1 MAVGR
6 ISGPLLKA
14 NLLRN
19 GVDLAFETDLLYLDV
34 NNLRIGIKTNNPTHD
49 LHVDG
54 TTRTQILEATTSAV
68 VGQTTI
74 SGSTIST
81 TNNQLNL
88 SPAGTAAVVYQKK
101 AVIDSIDLEN
111 NSITVNQLNTD
122 LELEANGTG
131 KVKVFS
137 DMLVNGNIH
146 ATGDITADGNIV
158 IGDSD
163 TDSINFVADVA
174 SNIIPD
180 VTDFYNLGSPS
191 KRWKDLHVD
200 TIRSDTLI
208 LIDDLQVDGVSLDTR
223 PGNMLFVGTNGDDTL
238 SGTHQNDPF
247 RTVKHALS
255 QATSGTTV
263 LIYPGVYQEIFPLT
277 VPAGVTLK
285 GVGLRSV
292 KITPTPATLDKD
304 AILLNGETTIED
316 LTIADFRFNST
327 NNTGYAFKFASNF
340 TVTARSPYIKN
351 ISVITQ
357 GSTTTSLDP
366 RGFLSGDAGKGAF
379 LDGSIATAGSK
390 EASCLFHS
398 VTFIC
403 PGADAIT
410 ATNGVRIEWLNS
422 FTYFAEKSLYGYSGS
437 TGFAGQG
444 KTSLRLENL
453 VGTIAAGDILTY
465 YDTDGTTVIATANV
479 DSVAPDG
486 KIFLSGK
493 ATGFV
498 TAEERGGKTIIANG
512 DAKLSQSIKKFGSA
526 SLSLDGTGDYV
537 TVPSTADFNF
547 GTGDFT
553 IECWIYRSI
562 SNVQHNIFD
571 FRTTN
576 TQNAPVVYI
585 QNTNQLTYYVNGSI
599 RITGTT
605 VSTGVWH
612 HVALSRQGTSTKLF
626 FNGAQVGST
635 WTDTTNYI
643 QSPLTI
649 GSRFD
654 GISGNFNGYI
664 DDLRIIKGVGLY
676 TTTFPAPTT
685 RAFVTPETVLM
696 ARFDGAD
703 NSTVFEDDVV
713 YTQDIRSNNGATATK
728 ISLTDFSDFGVEV
741 RSIASASIYGESGAV
756 GNGEGV
762 VMYLIGHNMAYV
774 GTQYRTDN
782 DNTYVVQANEV
793 ITSNNAKIYYSSV
806 DHKGDFRVGD
816 LFYVDQANGTVNF
829 TSATFNL
836 SSTQGITLVDGSN
849 VTFLDGNK
857 IETGNLRLSGNTL
870 ESITGDINIDAA
882 SSQINMNTNV
892 NISGNLDVTG
902 NVTIGGNIIIGD
914 QNTDS
919 INFVGGITSDLI
931 PNANNTYDIGSD
943 PLRWK
948 DVYAYQLNVGNL
960 TVTNNNITTPVT
972 NGNIEI
978 SANGTGFLSIDNLE
992 IQDSEIRSISNSD
1005 ITLTPNGSGMVV
1017 IDSTVSLKI
1026 PVGIS
1031 NDRPLTPQS
1040 GMIRFNSTLNRYEG
1054 YNGTS
1059 WVFLD
1064 GISDLDGNTYVTAEL
1079 TPGANDNTIRFYADG
1094 NLVANVNQNGFT
1106 IPKINVD
1113 DIVIDNNS
1121 ISNTASNT
1129 LSIQTT
1135 GNVTINNFS
1144 LSGTTITN
1152 TVNNSITSFVTT
1164 GTGYFS
1170 VPGTGAMVI
1179 PSGVSID
1186 RPGNA
1191 VVGMMRFDTINNRLE
1206 VYDGLNWIS
1215 AAGSAVGI
1223 TRPEAEDIAVGIALI
1238 FG

>member
-34 NNLRIGIKTNNPTHD
+34 NNLRIGIKTNNPSHD

-68 VGQTTI
+68 IGQTTV

-88 SPAGTAAVVYQKK
+88 LPAGAAAVVYQKK
-101 AVIDSIDLEN
+101 AVVDSIDIEN
-111 NSITVNQLNTD
+111 NSISINQADTD

-137 DMLVNGNIH
+137 DMQVNGNIH
-146 ATGDITADGNIV
+146 ATGDITADGDII

-180 VTDFYNLGSPS
+180 VTDFYNLGTSS
-191 KRWKDLHVD
+191 KRWKELHVD
-200 TIRSDTLI
+200 TIRSDTLV

-255 QATSGTTV
+255 QATSGTTI
-263 LIYPGVYQEIFPLT
+263 LIYPGIYQEIFPLT
-277 VPAGVTLK
+277 IPVGVTLK

-292 KITPTPATLDKD
+292 KIVPTPATIDKD
-304 AILLNGETTIED
+304 AILLNGETTVED
-316 LTIADFRFNST
+316 LTIADYRFNST

-340 TVTARSPYIKN
+340 TVTSRSPYIKN

-357 GSTTTSLDP
+357 GSTTTVSDP
-366 RGFLSGDAGKGAF
+366 RGFLAGDAGKGAY
-379 LDGSIATAGSK
+379 LDGSIATASSK

-403 PGADAIT
+403 PGVDAIT

-422 FTYFAEKSLYGYSGS
+422 FTYFAEKSLYGFSGS

-444 KTSLRLENL
+444 KTSIRLENL
-453 VGTIAAGDILTY
+453 TGTITAGDVLTY
-465 YDTDGTTVIATANV
+465 YDTDGTTVLATANV

-498 TAEERGGKTIIANG
+498 TAEERGGKTITANG
-512 DAKLSQSIKKFGSA
+512 DAKLSTAEKKFGTA
-526 SLSLDGTGDYV
+526 SLTLDGVGDYAFIQAN
-537 TVPSTADFNF
+537 SDFAF
-547 GTGDFT
+547 GTDDFT
-553 IECWIYRSI
+553 IDGWFYRSNTALTTI
-562 SNVQHNIFD
+562 LD
-571 FRTTN
+571 FRPQSGST
-576 TQNAPVVYI
+576 PYH
-585 QNTNQLTYYVNGSI
+585 QLNLSSTGVLRYAVNGATV
-599 RITGTT
+599 ITGTT
-605 VSTGVWH
+605 LALNSWVYLAISRVSGN
-612 HVALSRQGTSTKLF
+612 TKLF
-626 FNGAQVGST
+626 VNGTQSGLTYA
-635 WTDTTNYI
+635 DTNNYAVPY
-643 QSPLTI
+643 SLTI
-649 GSRFD
+649 GTTNI
-654 GISGNFNGYI
+654 ISNPFAGNI
-664 DDLRIIKGVGLY
+664 DDLRIIKGVGTY
-676 TTTFPAPTT
+676 TANFTTPTT
-685 RAFVTPETVLM
+685 RATVTPETVLM
-696 ARFDGAD
+696 ARFDGD
-703 NSTVFEDDVV
+703 NNSTVFEDDVV
-713 YTQDIRSNNGATATK
+713 YAQDVRSNNGAVATK

-741 RSIASASIYGESGAV
+741 RSIASASIYGNFGAV
-756 GNGEGV
+756 GNGVGV
-762 VMYLIGHNMAYV
+762 VMYLIGHNMAYI

-793 ITSNNAKIYYSSV
+793 VTSNNAKIYYSSV

-836 SSTQGITLVDGSN
+836 SSSQGITLTDGSN
-849 VTFLDGNK
+849 ITYLDGNK

-882 SSQINMNTNV
+882 SAQINMNTNV

-919 INFVGGITSDLI
+919 INFVGGITSDIL
-931 PNANNTYDIGSD
+931 PNANNTYDVGSD
-943 PLRWK
+943 LLRWK
-948 DVYAYQLNVGNL
+948 DVYAYQVNVGDL
-960 TVTNNNITTPVT
+960 TIANNSITTPVT

-978 SANGTGFLSIDNLE
+978 SANGTGHLSIDNLE
-992 IQDSEIRSISNSD
+992 IENSEIRSISNTD
-1005 ITLTPNGSGMVV
+1005 ITLTPDGSGIVI
-1017 IDSTVSLKI
+1017 IDSSVSLKI
-1026 PVGIS
+1026 PVGAS
-1031 NDRPLTPQS
+1031 GDRPLTPQS
-1040 GMIRFNSTLNRYEG
+1040 GMIRFNTTLNRYEG

-1079 TPGANDNTIRFYADG
+1079 TPGANDNTIRFYSNG
-1094 NLVANVNQNGFT
+1094 SVVASVNQNGFT

-1121 ISNTASNT
+1121 ITNTASSVLN
-1129 LSIQTT
+1129 IQTS
-1135 GNVTINNFS
+1135 GSVTVNDFS

-1164 GTGYFS
+1164 GTGYFR

-1179 PSGVSID
+1179 PSGTTFQ

-1191 VVGMMRFDTINNRLE
+1191 VTGMMRFDTVNNRLE
-1206 VYDGLNWIS
+1206 VYDGTTWIS